1 MQKTA
6 NALRRT
12 ESRVRRISPCSSQA
26 HSPARK
32 KITGSKQAHGRQWNT
47 PRRVQRRG
55 RHGALLRP
63 TEGISVLSQPH
74 VRRSTYAD
82 PLDWPCIWF
91 VWTHIPHVS
100 IMTRSYY
107 IYIYMYIYTYIYIY
121 YTYTYTTTCKSQGQQ
136 GMNAAALKEVIV
148 NRGTDPQIFY
158 SKATKSM
165 IGQEPPK
172 QTQAPNAT
180 RLHRMGGV
188 QGRNELLS
196 EVLRLVRHRLG
207 ASPPGRWI
215 SLLAEG
221 EWERQNITF

>member
-1 MQKTA
+1 MKHTKESPVRWKTWGSAASNRGCKCPLTATRQKIH
-6 NALRRT
+6 LCR
-12 ESRVRRISPCSSQA
+12 SPWLTMYLVCLNTHSSCIYCDKILLHIHVQIQIQIHLIHA
-26 HSPARK
+26 H
-32 KITGSKQAHGRQWNT
+32 
-47 PRRVQRRG
+47 
-55 RHGALLRP
+55 
-63 TEGISVLSQPH
+63 
-74 VRRSTYAD
+74 
-82 PLDWPCIWF
+82 
-91 VWTHIPHVS
+91 
-100 IMTRSYY
+100 
-107 IYIYMYIYTYIYIY
+107 IY
-121 YTYTYTTTCKSQGQQ
+121 TTCKSQGQQ

-188 QGRNELLS
+188 QGRNELVS